1 MPGMPRPTA
10 HHFVRHPQLPHIEL
24 RMATDS
30 RDCYQT
36 HTHDEYSFGTI
47 DAGQA
52 VFTHGEQRTALCA
65 GMTVLMEPGMA
76 HACNPDAQQ
85 AWSYRML
92 FVDAQW
98 LHRSFLPF
106 ASGDQA
112 HRLKLAQHSSRT
124 ATVHQ
129 ALSHIADALIDG
141 TSDALE
147 VDELLLTFIAQHALV
162 PRTEATPASSADDA
176 ALQAV
181 RTLIGAQVEAN
192 LSLEQLAQASGWSE
206 FQLIRKFKQAFG
218 QTPHA
223 YQIDQR
229 LNIAK
234 KLLKQGVSLTDVA
247 HQLGF
252 ADQAHFQRHFKKRHA
267 TTPKNYLGGATGGG
281 AGCSGA

>member
-1 MPGMPRPTA
+1 MPCMPKPTA
-10 HHFVRHPQLPHIEL
+10 HHFVRHLQLPHVEL
-24 RMATDS
+24 RMATGS

-36 HTHDEYSFGTI
+36 HTHDEYSFGAI

-52 VFTHGEQRTALCA
+52 VFTHGEQRTALRP

-76 HACNPDAQQ
+76 HACNPDDQQ

-112 HRLKLAQHSSRT
+112 HRLKLALHSSD
-124 ATVHQ
+124 ATTVYQ
-129 ALSHIADALIDG
+129 ALSRIADVLVDG

-147 VDELLLTFIAQHALV
+147 VDEMLLTFIAQHALV
-162 PRTEATPASSADDA
+162 PRGDATLSDGADDA
-176 ALQAV
+176 ALGAV
-181 RTLIGAQVEAN
+181 RALIGAQLDAN

-206 FQLIRKFKQAFG
+206 FHLIRKFKQAFG

-223 YQIDQR
+223 FLIDRR
-229 LNIAK
+229 LNLAK
-234 KLLKQGVSLTDVA
+234 KLLKQGLGLTEVA
-247 HQLGF
+247 HELGF

-267 TTPKNYLGGATGGG
+267 TTPKNYLGGATP
-281 AGCSGA
+281 APSAPDQ

>member
-1 MPGMPRPTA
+1 MQGMPRPTA
-10 HHFVRHPQLPHIEL
+10 HQFIRHPQLPHIEL

-30 RDCYQT
+30 RACYQT
-36 HTHDEYSFGTI
+36 HTHDEYSFGVI
-47 DAGQA
+47 DAGHA
-52 VFTHGEQRTALCA
+52 LFTYGEQRTVLCP
-65 GMTVLMEPGMA
+65 GMVVLMEPDMA
-76 HACNPDAQQ
+76 HACNPDDQQ

-106 ASGDQA
+106 ASGDGA
-112 HRLKLAQHSSRT
+112 KRLKLAQHSSR
-124 ATVHQ
+124 APAVYQ
-129 ALSHIADALIDG
+129 ALSRIADALVG
-141 TSDALE
+141 GADALE
-147 VDELLLTFIAQHALV
+147 LDERLLGFISQHALV
-162 PRTEATPASSADDA
+162 PLPCATTCGADDA
-176 ALQAV
+176 ALHAV
-181 RTLIGAQVEAN
+181 RALIDTRVEN
-192 LSLEQLAQASGWSE
+192 HLSLEELAQVGAWSA

-234 KLLKQGVSLTDVA
+234 KLLKQGAGLADVA

-267 TTPKNYLGGATGGG
+267 TTPGNYLGATPVV
-281 AGCSGA
+281 APSVPDQ

>member
-1 MPGMPRPTA
+1 MPKPTA
-10 HHFVRHPQLPHIEL
+10 HNFFRHPHLPHIEL

-36 HTHDEYSFGTI
+36 HTHDEYSFGAI
-47 DAGQA
+47 DAGDA
-52 VFTHGEQRTALCA
+52 VFSHGGQSTVLSP
-65 GMTVLMEPGMA
+65 GMAVLMEPGMA
-76 HACNPDAQQ
+76 HACNPVDQH

-106 ASGDQA
+106 ASGNHA
-112 HRLKLAQHSSRT
+112 HRLKLAQHASK
-124 ATVHQ
+124 APAVYK
-129 ALSHIADALIDG
+129 ALSRIANAMRDG
-141 TSDALE
+141 TEALE
-147 VDELLLTFIAQHALV
+147 LDELLLRFVASHALV
-162 PRTEATPASSADDA
+162 PLKAAADLGSNDT
-176 ALQAV
+176 ALDAV
-181 RTLIGAQVEAN
+181 RRLIDAQVDSH
-192 LSLEQLAQASGWSE
+192 LSLEKLAQASPWSE
-206 FQLIRKFKQAFG
+206 FHLIRRFKQAYG

-234 KLLKQGVSLTDVA
+234 KLLKQGVGAAHVA

-267 TTPKNYLGGATGGG
+267 TTPKNYLGVAGG
-281 AGCSGA
+281 